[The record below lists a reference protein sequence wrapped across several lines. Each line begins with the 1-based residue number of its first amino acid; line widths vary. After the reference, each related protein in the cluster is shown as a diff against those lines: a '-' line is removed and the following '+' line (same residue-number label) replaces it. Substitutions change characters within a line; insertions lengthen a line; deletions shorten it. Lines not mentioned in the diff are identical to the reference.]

1 MHLSECASVADVSIF
16 LVKSSAILAHFLVLY
31 MLAVLTGMYRILAY
45 FAKKVKKVPFWGA
58 DLVLLVVGEGY
69 GF

>member
-45 FAKKVKKVPFWGA
+45 FAKEVKIPSTFLGSRFGF
-58 DLVLLVVGEGY
+58 VGGW
-69 GF
+69 